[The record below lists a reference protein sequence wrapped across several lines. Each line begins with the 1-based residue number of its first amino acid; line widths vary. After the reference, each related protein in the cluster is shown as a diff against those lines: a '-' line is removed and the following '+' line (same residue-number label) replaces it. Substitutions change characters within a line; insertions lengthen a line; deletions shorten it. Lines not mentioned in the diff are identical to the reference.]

1 MPSPDER
8 WLDSDAGPIVR
19 PYALTRGRT
28 RPKGEKLDVI
38 AIVRRARAAAARLRR
53 RSPAASLR
61 GGPTAASGTGP
72 ELTPEQF
79 SILELLSAPATV
91 ADLASDLDLP
101 LGVVRVLLA
110 DLREEG
116 LVTISMPG
124 SAHEQPDIALLQQVL
139 EGLRRL

>member
-1 MPSPDER
+1 MGSPDER
-8 WLDSDAGPIVR
+8 WLDSDAGPVVR
-19 PYALTRGRT
+19 PYALTGGRT

-38 AIVRRARAAAARLRR
+38 ATVRRGRAAEARLRR
-53 RSPAASLR
+53 HPPSPRDPAAP
-61 GGPTAASGTGP
+61 GDPAP
-72 ELTPEQF
+72 QLTPEQI

-116 LVTISMPG
+116 LVTISPPG
-124 SAHEQPDIALLQQVL
+124 SGHGQPDMALLQQVL